1 MSTRLDRWHR
11 RLIESPWRRTFTII
25 VRVLLALGFRPSGW
39 VKVIGHRFTTLPIT
53 DPVGYFFDGFFS
65 AQGYYRFVGAAQL
78 AAALLLLVPRTAAL
92 GAAIYFPIILNIFV
106 ITVSIGG
113 FDGTRIIAG
122 LMLLAD
128 VYLLVWDY
136 DRWKGLLPF
145 VGSSRRGNPGPPRA
159 RVLAFGVLA
168 GAARGL
174 PRGPQLHLS
183 AVS

>member
-11 RLIESPWRRTFTII
+11 RLIESPWRRTFTIV
-25 VRVLLALGFRPSGW
+25 VRVLLALGFMPSGW

-78 AAALLLLVPRTAAL
+78 AAALLLIVPRTAAL

-145 VGSSRRGNPGPPRA
+145 VGSSRPASPRPPRRRAPPVRVPA
-159 RVLAFGVLA
+159 RAC
-168 GAARGL
+168 
-174 PRGPQLHLS
+174 
-183 AVS
+183 